1 MGKYSAECKTKAAVE
16 ILHQQFKK
24 FITPAVPQQ
33 EERIQEISDL
43 AQRLYGDVSFKILI
57 GSPLNT
63 FPVNLADSRAWQTR
77 RVLTTPA
84 YSGKRFKIRAKVNNK
99 E

>member
-1 MGKYSAECKTKAAVE
+1 ME

-24 FITPAVPQQ
+24 FITPSVPQQ

-43 AQRLYGDVSFKILI
+43 AQRLYGEVSVTIPI
-57 GSPLNT
+57 DSPLDK
-63 FPVNLADSRAWQTR
+63 FLVNLADSRAWQAL

-84 YSGKRFKIRAKVNNK
+84 YSGKRFTIRAKVNNRG
-99 E
+99 